1 MTGGGGLESALGYR
15 FEDPAH
21 LDQALRHRSWVA
33 ETGEGPSN
41 ERLEFLGDTILQL
54 VVTDFI
60 FHEYPDLEV
69 GQLVKLRVSV
79 VSNDFLHQ
87 MAKGLRLGRYLK
99 LDKGEEATGGR
110 TRRSNL
116 ADALEAVIG
125 AVYLD
130 GGIGVARE
138 LVLRLWEERIR
149 IEARSPGSR
158 DYKSRLN
165 EELASSMHE
174 VRYTVTGSGP
184 FHEMTYAAQV
194 FLGEEELGT
203 GSGRSKREAEQSA
216 ARQALAMLDRAA
228 AGGG

>member
-1 MTGGGGLESALGYR
+1 MSGCGGLESALGYR

-60 FHEYPDLEV
+60 FHEYPDLSE
-69 GQLVKLRVSV
+69 GQLAKLRASV
-79 VSNDFLHQ
+79 VNRDVLHG
-87 MAKGLRLGRYLK
+87 MASGLDVGRYLT
-99 LDKGEEATGGR
+99 LDRGEDASGGR
-110 TRRSNL
+110 SKPSIL
-116 ADALEAVIG
+116 ADAMEAVIG

-130 GGIGVARE
+130 GGLGEARR
-138 LVLRLWEERIR
+138 LVMGIWEQRIR
-149 IEARSPGSR
+149 TEAESPGR
-158 DYKSRLN
+158 ADYKSRLN
-165 EELASSMHE
+165 VELGNSAHE

-184 FHEMTYAAQV
+184 DHEKLFTARV

-228 AGGG
+228 GGG

>member
-1 MTGGGGLESALGYR
+1 MTGAGGLESAIEYR
-15 FEDPAH
+15 FRDPGH

-60 FHEYPDLEV
+60 FHEYAGLSE
-69 GQLVKLRVSV
+69 G
-79 VSNDFLHQ
+79 Q
-87 MAKGLRLGRYLK
+87 MAKLRASVVNKDVLHGMAEGLDLGRYLA

-110 TRRSNL
+110 TKPSIL
-116 ADALEAVIG
+116 ADAMEAVIG

-130 GGIGVARE
+130 GGLGAARE
-138 LVLRLWEERIR
+138 LVMRNWEERITT
-149 IEARSPGSR
+149 EAELPGRS

-165 EELASSMHE
+165 VELGSDAHE
-174 VRYTVTGSGP
+174 VRYTVTGAGP
-184 FHEMTYAAQV
+184 DHEKLFTARV
-194 FLGEEELGT
+194 SVGDEELGS

-216 ARQALAMLDRAA
+216 ARQALGKLS
-228 AGGG
+228 G